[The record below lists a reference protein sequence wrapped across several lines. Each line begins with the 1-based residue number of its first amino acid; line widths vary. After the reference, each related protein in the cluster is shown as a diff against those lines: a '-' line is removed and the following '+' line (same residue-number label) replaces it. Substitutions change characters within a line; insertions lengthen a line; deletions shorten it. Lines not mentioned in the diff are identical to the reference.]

1 MAMTST
7 RPSAVLA
14 ALVICIGW
22 NQQFYARAQFVKGG
36 GVKGS
41 VKGGEGES
49 FRPLKDELGLGF
61 SGNGDIKGFSSVK
74 GSLGGTKGGAI
85 MTKGGTS
92 SFGSKG
98 GFRSSP
104 LSSSQSKGFS
114 DFVKGGFGS
123 SNLQQ
128 SQQSA
133 GLKGVKG
140 SIGSTGDSMKESRL
154 SQELSQIK
162 GIKGGLEG
170 QLTKGFVKGASAS
183 DSKQSRQSFE
193 LRGIKGGQNLLT
205 KGSTKGGSLS
215 SLLQGQQSSEVKGTK
230 GSSSLNG
237 ISGNQFGTKEFA
249 KSGAFSDLAQSQK
262 QSSLGGTK
270 GSDGLKGS
278 LQSRFAERESFGSLQ
293 SGQKSSGTKGFKGG
307 SGKWLV
313 EQQTQKSRRLVK
325 DGGAFGLGG
334 NAEQSTSMKGSLKG
348 VAGARFRQKT
358 QQSSLEHFGHQ
369 APQARFSSSK
379 VNGILRSV
387 HFQGPTGQQ
396 KHHSQQTFSS
406 HRWGSKHGFAAS
418 QQSFSSHRRH
428 SGETGLLFGTQ
439 QQQSNKGTAF
449 RQIGNSNLLQKSQK
463 QISQRGKNAE
473 SFQRGSAELAGQGH
487 RLQKQAAGVSGFG
500 SLSKGQQ
507 QRVGQ
512 ASQSSSLSRIRN
524 GQETAQQAI
533 GQKSLSASS
542 FSPARA
548 ASGKS
553 KLSLESGLVQDL
565 SSAAASQQKGSKQ
578 QMQSNQAA
586 MKRSF
591 ALGSLSSETQ
601 QKSMNGLLQQQQ
613 QQVQQQ
619 RRS

>member
-1 MAMTST
+1 MATTST
-7 RPSAVLA
+7 RPLAVLA

-22 NQQFYARAQFVKGG
+22 NQQLYARAQFVKGG

-49 FRPLKDELGLGF
+49 FRPFKDELGLGF
-61 SGNGDIKGFSSVK
+61 SGNAGTKGSSSLK
-74 GSLGGTKGGAI
+74 GSLAGTKGGAT
-85 MTKGGTS
+85 MTKAGTS

-98 GFRSSP
+98 SFGSSS

-114 DFVKGGFGS
+114 DLVKSSFGS
-123 SNLQQ
+123 SSLQQ

-133 GLKGVKG
+133 GLKGAKG
-140 SIGSTGDSMKESRL
+140 SIGSKGESMKGSRL

-162 GIKGGLEG
+162 GIKSGLES

-183 DSKQSRQSFE
+183 DSKQSRQSFV
-193 LRGIKGGQNLLT
+193 LGGIKGGQDLLT

-215 SLLQGQQSSEVKGTK
+215 SLLQDQQSSEVKGTK
-230 GSSSLNG
+230 GSSSVKG
-237 ISGNQFGTKEFA
+237 ISRSQFGMKNFA
-249 KSGAFSDLAQSQK
+249 KAGAFGDLAQSQK

-278 LQSRFAERESFGSLQ
+278 LQSRFSERESFGSLQ
-293 SGQKSSGTKGFKGG
+293 TGQKSTGTKGFKDG
-307 SGKWLV
+307 SGKWIL
-313 EQQTQKSRRLVK
+313 EQQTQKSQRLFN

-334 NAEQSTSMKGSLKG
+334 NAKQSSSMKGSLKG
-348 VAGARFRQKT
+348 GSAGGSRQKT
-358 QQSSLEHFGHQ
+358 QQSSLERFGHQ
-369 APQARFSSSK
+369 THQSHFSSFRA
-379 VNGILRSV
+379 NGILRSV

-406 HRWGSKHGFAAS
+406 HRWGSKHGFGAS
-418 QQSFSSHRRH
+418 KQSFSSQRRH
-428 SGETGLLFGTQ
+428 FGETGLLFRTQ
-439 QQQSNKGTAF
+439 QQQSNKGAAF
-449 RQIGNSNLLQKSQK
+449 RQVGKRNLLQRSQK
-463 QISQRGKNAE
+463 QISQSEKDAG
-473 SFQRGSAELAGQGH
+473 SFQRGSSQLTGKGQ

-507 QRVGQ
+507 QRVSQ
-512 ASQSSSLSRIRN
+512 ASESSSLSRIHN
-524 GQETAQQAI
+524 VQATAQQAI

-542 FSPARA
+542 FGPAKA
-548 ASGKS
+548 VSGKS

-565 SSAAASQQKGSKQ
+565 NSAAASQQKASQ
-578 QMQSNQAA
+578 RQMQSNQAA

-591 ALGSLSSETQ
+591 ALGSLSSESQ

-613 QQVQQQ
+613 QVQQQ

>member
-1 MAMTST
+1 MATTST
-7 RPSAVLA
+7 RPLAVLA

-41 VKGGEGES
+41 VKGGEGGS
-49 FRPLKDELGLGF
+49 FRPFKDELGLGF
-61 SGNGDIKGFSSVK
+61 SGNGDSKGFSSVK

-98 GFRSSP
+98 GFRSSS

-114 DFVKGGFGS
+114 EFVKGGFGS
-123 SNLQQ
+123 SSIQQ

-133 GLKGVKG
+133 GLKGTKG
-140 SIGSTGDSMKESRL
+140 SIGSKGESMKGSRQ

-170 QLTKGFVKGASAS
+170 QLTKGFVKGASMS

-193 LRGIKGGQNLLT
+193 LRGIKGGQDLLT

-215 SLLQGQQSSEVKGTK
+215 SLLQGQQSSEVKGAK
-230 GSSSLNG
+230 GSSSLTG
-237 ISGNQFGTKEFA
+237 ISGSQFGTKEFA

-262 QSSLGGTK
+262 QSSLGSTK

-293 SGQKSSGTKGFKGG
+293 SGQKSTGTKGFKGG

-348 VAGARFRQKT
+348 IAGAGFRQKT
-358 QQSSLEHFGHQ
+358 QHSSLEHFGHQ
-369 APQARFSSSK
+369 AHQARFSSSR

-418 QQSFSSHRRH
+418 QQSFRH

-449 RQIGNSNLLQKSQK
+449 RQVGNSNLLQQSQK
-463 QISQRGKNAE
+463 QISQREKNAE
-473 SFQRGSAELAGQGH
+473 SFQRGSAELAGQGQ

-533 GQKSLSASS
+533 GQKRLSASS
-542 FSPARA
+542 FSTARA
-548 ASGKS
+548 VSGKS

-578 QMQSNQAA
+578 QLQSNQAA